1 MYNVSTI
8 VSVTPI
14 KLKQSVSQKLLNC
27 HLQELKKKRQHR
39 VAGPNDAVKNNN
51 ETKTKTKSVP
61 GNALEERRGSAE
73 DRAAGKSK
81 SKSKVR
87 VAGSL

>member
-1 MYNVSTI
+1 MSNVSATG
-8 VSVTPI
+8 SVTPS
-14 KLKQSVSQKLLNC
+14 KPKQSFSQKLLDC

-39 VAGPNDAVKNNN
+39 VAGPNDAVKNNI

-61 GNALEERRGSAE
+61 GTALEDRRGSAE

-81 SKSKVR
+81 SRSKVR